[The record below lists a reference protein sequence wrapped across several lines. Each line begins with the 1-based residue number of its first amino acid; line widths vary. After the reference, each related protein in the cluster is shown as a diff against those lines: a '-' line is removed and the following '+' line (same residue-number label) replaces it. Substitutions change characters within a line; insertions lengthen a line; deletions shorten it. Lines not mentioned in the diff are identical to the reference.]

1 MLDTYSVHCV
11 SVITAGFRT
20 ATQQLNSTQLVE
32 KKSSARGPFSGKRL
46 GRESAIRDETLK
58 DHLNLL
64 LASSSSTLLI
74 ERRKV
79 TRQPASHSR
88 TQQQLAIWAGSGIT
102 ATCLLLPENLVTD
115 SISSCCGAEADGAA
129 VCLGLADGQ
138 YQCTKWLTQ
147 REVTQLCS
155 SKGNYS
161 RKALVYCKPRDSQP
175 NVPPVNSLSIKCNWR
190 RLCVILLSV
199 NGWVELHSNQLHSK
213 SAEEIMAPNPK
224 RSDEEAKGRYIES
237 NNSFRCCCWYL
248 QTTAFV

>member
-1 MLDTYSVHCV
+1 MLINCHALARLLQCANCAPVARCGIFPITNHTYTPRIVSEPINMLDTYSVHCV

-88 TQQQLAIWAGSGIT
+88 TQQQLAI
-102 ATCLLLPENLVTD
+102 
-115 SISSCCGAEADGAA
+115 
-129 VCLGLADGQ
+129 
-138 YQCTKWLTQ
+138 
-147 REVTQLCS
+147 
-155 SKGNYS
+155 
-161 RKALVYCKPRDSQP
+161 
-175 NVPPVNSLSIKCNWR
+175 
-190 RLCVILLSV
+190 
-199 NGWVELHSNQLHSK
+199 
-213 SAEEIMAPNPK
+213 
-224 RSDEEAKGRYIES
+224 
-237 NNSFRCCCWYL
+237 
-248 QTTAFV
+248 